1 MVGLLSPERFLTK
14 ICMVSSGSAE
24 DAREVEE
31 EMLEML
37 LERMLAVCVDVLVV
51 VAVAVD
57 AVVAMVVAVVVA
69 VMLRV
74 VEGCEVAELDWY
86 DRWREREREREA
98 VGADKRTPEAVRRRG
113 GGA

>member
-51 VAVAVD
+51 V
-57 AVVAMVVAVVVA
+57 
-69 VMLRV
+69 
-74 VEGCEVAELDWY
+74 
-86 DRWREREREREA
+86 RWRWMRWLRWWLRWWL
-98 VGADKRTPEAVRRRG
+98 R
-113 GGA
+113 